1 MVSKEGKENDCL
13 EECVQRRGAF
23 AMGRLPEVQ
32 GCAQKGHMEAYP
44 LLAWPKEVSVLNSY
58 FKDPGFPVGEKC
70 IFGSL
75 IIGLVAYLYVL
86 SSAEGL

>member
-13 EECVQRRGAF
+13 EECVQRRGTF
-23 AMGRLPEVQ
+23 AMGLWPEVQ
-32 GCAQKGHMEAYP
+32 AWAQRGHAVAFR
-44 LLAWPKEVSVLNSY
+44 LLVRPKEVSVPNSH

-75 IIGLVAYLYVL
+75 MISLVADLQIL
-86 SSAEGL
+86 SSAEEL

>member
-23 AMGRLPEVQ
+23 AVGCLPEGQ
-32 GCAQKGHMEAYP
+32 AWAQRGHKVAYP
-44 LLAWPKEVSVLNSY
+44 LIAWPKELSVLNSH
-58 FKDPGFPVGEKC
+58 FKDPGYPVGGKC

-75 IIGLVAYLYVL
+75 IISLVADI
-86 SSAEGL
+86 